1 MSDNIYE
8 RLSEERKKLQEEGE
22 LPEWYSTGGWQLFKS
37 KYLYETKGFKG
48 QAQRIAKTAAKHTT
62 LENAE
67 TRFFDLLWKGWL
79 SPSTPVLANMGT
91 DRGLPVSCSG
101 GYIGDGIYEFYESLK
116 EAAILSKHGFGTSGY
131 LGDIRPRGS
140 KISIGGTASGIMP
153 VIKDFVIMSRNV
165 SQGSQRRGAW
175 AGYLPVEHG
184 DFWELVTYIE
194 QNPDDLNIGWVI
206 TDEFISKLDNND
218 EETTNRFKRILKVK
232 MVTGKGYFFFV
243 DKVNRHRPECY
254 KVHNLDIKGSNLC
267 SEIMLHSSDEYTY
280 TCVLSSLNV
289 ALYDEWKDTD
299 AAFVATVFLD
309 CVAQEFIERAK
320 NIKGLDK
327 AIAFTENGRAL
338 GLGVCGFHTYLQ
350 THMIPFD
357 SVEAMIF
364 NDELFQS
371 ISEKSKDASRW
382 MASIHGEPEW
392 CVGTGMRNTHTTTC
406 MPTKSTALLMGG
418 VSEGI
423 NPDPA
428 MTYTQTSAGGEI
440 ERISRPLY
448 DHMISTGIFSKAK
461 IKEVIAK
468 NGSVQD
474 VDWLTDEEKLVF
486 RTAFEIPQ
494 ESIIILASNRQE
506 FIDQGQSLN
515 LFFSSEE
522 KPEYIAK
529 IHKMAFKDENIL
541 SLYYVYSMA
550 GVKASTGECE
560 ACQ

>member
-8 RLSEERKKLQEEGE
+8 QLSEERKRLQEEGE

-37 KYLYETKGFKG
+37 KYLFKTKGFKG
-48 QAQRIAKTAAKHTT
+48 QAQRIAKTAAQYTK
-62 LENAE
+62 LPNAE
-67 TRFFDLLWKGWL
+67 HRFFDLLWKGWL
-79 SPSTPVLANMGT
+79 SPSTPVLSNMGT
-91 DRGLPVSCSG
+91 NRGLSVSCSG
-101 GYIGDGIYEFYESLK
+101 GYIGDGIYEFYESMK
-116 EAAILSKHGFGTSGY
+116 EAAILSKNGFGTSGY

-140 KISIGGTASGIMP
+140 KISVGGTASGVMP
-153 VIKDFVIMSRNV
+153 VIKDFVTMSRNV

-175 AGYLPVEHG
+175 AGYLPIDHG
-184 DFWELVTYIE
+184 DSWELVTYIE

-206 TDEFISKLDNND
+206 DDAFIEKLDNKD
-218 EETTNRFKRILKVK
+218 EEATKKFGRVLKVK

-243 DKVNRHRPECY
+243 DKANRHRPECY
-254 KVHNLDIKGSNLC
+254 KERNLEVLASQLC
-267 SEIMLHSSDEYTY
+267 SEIMLHSSNEYTY
-280 TCVLSSLNV
+280 TCVLSSMNA

-299 AAFVATVFLD
+299 AVFVATVFLD
-309 CVAQEFIERAK
+309 CVAQDFIENAK
-320 NIKGLDK
+320 SIKGLEK
-327 AIAFTENGRAL
+327 AILFTEKSRAL

-357 SVEAMIF
+357 SVDAIF
-364 NDELFQS
+364 FNEELFSQIDRQS
-371 ISEKSKDASRW
+371 LEASKW
-382 MASIHGEPEW
+382 MASVEGEPEW
-392 CVGTGMRNTHTTTC
+392 CMGTGLRNTHR
-406 MPTKSTALLMGG
+406 MAIAPTKSTALLMGG

-428 MTYTQTSAGGEI
+428 MTYTQMSAGGEI

-448 DHMISTGIFSKAK
+448 DHMNSKGIFTKER

-474 VDWLTDEEKLVF
+474 VDWLSDEEKLVF
-486 RTAFEIPQ
+486 RTAFELPQ
-494 ESIIILASNRQE
+494 ESIIVLASDRQR

-515 LFFSSEE
+515 LFFSSAES
-522 KPEYIAK
+522 PEYIAK
-529 IHKMAFKDENIL
+529 VHKMAFKDENIL